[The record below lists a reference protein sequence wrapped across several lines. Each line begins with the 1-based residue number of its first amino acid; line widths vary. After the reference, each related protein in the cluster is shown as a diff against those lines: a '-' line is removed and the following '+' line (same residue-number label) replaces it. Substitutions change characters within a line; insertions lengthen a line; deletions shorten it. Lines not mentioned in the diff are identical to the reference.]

1 MEPRKMM
8 LNRYRDRDVENALV
22 DTARA
27 GAGGMN

>member
-8 LNRYRDRDVENALV
+8 LNRYRDTDVENALA